1 MKYLIVFMLF
11 FTALLRAEYIKEP
24 ISRELLVQKVPI
36 VDIRTQSEWKETG
49 IIKDAVT
56 ITFFN
61 EQGQYDVDKFLKEL
75 NAKVDTKKEFALI
88 CRSGSRTGMLGKFLS
103 EQLGYKIIDIQGG
116 ILDARHRNV
125 PIVPYKEK

>member
-1 MKYLIVFMLF
+1 MLF
-11 FTALLRAEYIKEP
+11 FTALLHAEYITEP
-24 ISRELLVQKVPI
+24 ISQKLLTQKVPV
-36 VDIRTQSEWKETG
+36 VDIRTKSEWKETG
-49 IIKDAVT
+49 ILKDAVT

-61 EQGQYDVDKFLKEL
+61 EQGQYDVDKFLQEL

>member
-1 MKYLIVFMLF
+1 MLF

-75 NAKVDTKKEFALI
+75 NAKIDTKKEFALI

>member
-1 MKYLIVFMLF
+1 MLF
-11 FTALLRAEYIKEP
+11 FTALLHAEYIKEP
-24 ISRELLVQKVPI
+24 ISQKLLTQKVPV
-36 VDIRTQSEWKETG
+36 VDIRTKSEWKETG
-49 IIKDAVT
+49 IVKDAVT

-88 CRSGSRTGMLGKFLS
+88 CRTGSRTGMLGKFLS

>member
-1 MKYLIVFMLF
+1 MLF